1 MSPSQ
6 SKRDAVETASRALR
20 ERQRAESGQLAAAE
34 SALRRADRDREAR
47 GRRHARP
54 DGAGLP
60 NTAEDSEGAGGRSL
74 AMAETRSVLAELG
87 DRLETDEDALD
98 MAAAVHAGHDGV
110 LVATDRRLMFVAPR
124 RRLSLAYARRRIGP
138 REGAPVVRHP
148 AHRSLR
154 RGADDLQ
161 RDPAESRERAGRA
174 RARADARAGRITPT
188 AGPNSRPATTSGWTR
203 GGRAPV
209 GARLLLHR
217 LTRANG
223 RRHQRRGPEHQHER
237 GDAGAD
243 HERIVS
249 ERIAEHHHA
258 GEDR

>member
-1 MSPSQ
+1 VSPSQ

-47 GRRHARP
+47 GRQHARP

-124 RRLSLAYARRRIGP
+124 RRLSLAYDDV
-138 REGAPVVRHP
+138 ESVHVRG
-148 AHRSLR
+148 HRW
-154 RGADDLQ
+154 
-161 RDPAESRERAGRA
+161 
-174 RARADARAGRITPT
+174 
-188 AGPNSRPATTSGWTR
+188 SGT
-203 GGRAPV
+203 
-209 GARLLLHR
+209 R
-217 LTRANG
+217 LTVRSAEG
-223 RRHQRRGPEHQHER
+223 RTTFSAIRPSHARELAELVRGRTHAP
-237 GDAGAD
+237 AG
-243 HERIVS
+243 
-249 ERIAEHHHA
+249 
-258 GEDR
+258 

>member
-20 ERQRAESGQLAAAE
+20 ERQRAESGQIAAAE
-34 SALRRADRDREAR
+34 SALR
-47 GRRHARP
+47 RRHARP

-124 RRLSLAYARRRIGP
+124 RRLSLAYDDV
-138 REGAPVVRHP
+138 ESVHVRG
-148 AHRSLR
+148 HRW
-154 RGADDLQ
+154 
-161 RDPAESRERAGRA
+161 
-174 RARADARAGRITPT
+174 
-188 AGPNSRPATTSGWTR
+188 SGT
-203 GGRAPV
+203 
-209 GARLLLHR
+209 R
-217 LTRANG
+217 LTVRSAEG
-223 RRHQRRGPEHQHER
+223 RTTFSAIRPSHARELAELVRGRTHAP
-237 GDAGAD
+237 AG
-243 HERIVS
+243 
-249 ERIAEHHHA
+249 
-258 GEDR
+258 